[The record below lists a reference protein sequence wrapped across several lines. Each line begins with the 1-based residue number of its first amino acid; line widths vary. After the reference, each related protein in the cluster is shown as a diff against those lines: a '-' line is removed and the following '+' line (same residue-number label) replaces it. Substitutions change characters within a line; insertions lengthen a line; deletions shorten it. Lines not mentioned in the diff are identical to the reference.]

1 MAKGNYMVCQEILI
15 TVSVLGVSP
24 EIDFETKQATGNIKI
39 DVGFRNSS
47 GKHITRT
54 IKIAN
59 SDVSEY
65 STYLDEKINLRLEKV
80 TFSPYLSN
88 GRAVL
93 SIKAESATVEE

>member
-1 MAKGNYMVCQEILI
+1 MFCQEILI

-24 EIDFETKQATGNIKI
+24 EIDFETKQATGSIKI

-59 SDVSEY
+59 SNVSEY
-65 STYLDEKINLRLEKV
+65 STYLDEKINLRLERG

-88 GRAVL
+88 GRAAL
-93 SIKAESATVEE
+93 SIKAESATVED

>member
-1 MAKGNYMVCQEILI
+1 MVCQEILI

>member
-1 MAKGNYMVCQEILI
+1 MFCQEILV

-39 DVGFRNSS
+39 DAGFRNSS

-59 SDVSEY
+59 STVSEY
-65 STYLDEKINLRLEKV
+65 STYLDEKVNLRLERECVCFWEKMKNHQENDNQDRNV
-80 TFSPYLSN
+80 WTFFLFQS
-88 GRAVL
+88 
-93 SIKAESATVEE
+93 

>member
-1 MAKGNYMVCQEILI
+1 MFCQEILV
-15 TVSVLGVSP
+15 TVSLLGVSP

-39 DVGFRNSS
+39 DAGFRNSS

-59 SDVSEY
+59 STVSEY
-65 STYLDEKINLRLEKV
+65 STYLDEKVNLRLERV

-88 GRAVL
+88 GRAAL
-93 SIKAESATVEE
+93 SIKAESATVEV